1 MQDSQKGISSF
12 VLAKSK
18 LAEPHRD
25 ARAPAAGGW
34 AWGPSA
40 KVCQRLRKD
49 AVLYELTFIGLEQ
62 SRPRRKS
69 RQEKQGFC
77 P

>member
-34 AWGPSA
+34 AWETLSKSLSKA
-40 KVCQRLRKD
+40 EDV
-49 AVLYELTFIGLEQ
+49 VLYELTFIGLEQ